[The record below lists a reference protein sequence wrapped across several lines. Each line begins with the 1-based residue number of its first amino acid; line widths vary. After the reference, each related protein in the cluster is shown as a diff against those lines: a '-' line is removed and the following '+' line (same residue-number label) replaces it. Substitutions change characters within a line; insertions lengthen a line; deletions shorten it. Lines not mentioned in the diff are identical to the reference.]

1 MGGFNFSKWLAQKLD
16 EKDITHRELAEMVGI
31 TEVSMSRYYN
41 GKRIPTVDVAMD
53 IAIALG
59 QDGLRI
65 EEAETEKNEEIE
77 CCPFCG
83 KTAVL
88 RQRFRTSKEIEDDV
102 PELFWVECFDS
113 ECCGAETG
121 CFHSKEEALNAW
133 NRRN

>member
-16 EKDITHRELAEMVGI
+16 EKDITRRELAKKVGI

-59 QDGLRI
+59 QDGLKI
-65 EEAETEKNEEIE
+65 EEETEKKEDIE

-88 RQRFRTSKEIEDDV
+88 RQRIRTSKEIEKNV

-113 ECCGAETG
+113 EGCGAETG
-121 CFHSKEEALNAW
+121 CFHSKEEALNVW

>member
-16 EKDITHRELAEMVGI
+16 EKDITRRELAKKVGI

-59 QDGLRI
+59 QDGLKI
-65 EEAETEKNEEIE
+65 EEETEKKEDIE

-88 RQRFRTSKEIEDDV
+88 RQRIRTSKENCSLRI
-102 PELFWVECFDS
+102 
-113 ECCGAETG
+113 G
-121 CFHSKEEALNAW
+121 
-133 NRRN
+133 